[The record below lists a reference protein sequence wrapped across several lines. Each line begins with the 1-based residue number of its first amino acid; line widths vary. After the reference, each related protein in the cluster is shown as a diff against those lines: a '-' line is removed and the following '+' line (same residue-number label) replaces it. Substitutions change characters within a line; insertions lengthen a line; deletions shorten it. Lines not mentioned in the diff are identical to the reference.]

1 MGNQAIGRLKQIQ
14 TATRNFL
21 SEKDLEADSRA
32 RPSRLRRAAH
42 FWLLVVK
49 SFQRNRCPVRAS
61 ALAYSSLLA
70 LVPMMAVAIGVA
82 TSLLQ
87 NQGQDAVGK
96 MIDQM
101 VVNVAPALGLQNSTD
116 ANQATDRRHEFVG
129 QITDSIG
136 RIHSGALGAT
146 GMVALLFV
154 AISML
159 VRIEETFN
167 DIWGITRGRSWVAR
181 VVQYW
186 ATITLAPI
194 LLVVVVGL
202 TSGPQLNAVHRYLD
216 GLPLGAGALV
226 SFLFRFL
233 PFLLLSLAFGL
244 FYQLMPNTRV
254 RWQAAL
260 AGGVVAGCL
269 WQLNNQVGVLY
280 VSSVVK
286 NSKIYGSLG
295 IIPVFMVGL
304 YFCWLILLF
313 GAQVAYA
320 FQNRE
325 AYLQEKQA
333 EGVNQKGREFV
344 ALRLMTQLA
353 HHFRHGEKPPA
364 VEQLSAS
371 LGVPTRLVTQLLNA
385 LLQAQLVI
393 EVSDRETG
401 YAPARP
407 LDRITA
413 QDVLQALR
421 AGAGSEPATREDD
434 ARLLV
439 RSEFDRIGLAESA
452 VASQLTLEAL
462 ASREP
467 SVESPAPPPTKPAS
481 TNPRSSAA
489 STCRTVA

>member
-1 MGNQAIGRLKQIQ
+1 MGIQAIRKLKELQ
-14 TATRNFL
+14 TAARNFL
-21 SEKDLEADSRA
+21 SEKDLEAESGA
-32 RPSRLRRAAH
+32 RPSKLRRAAH
-42 FWLLVVK
+42 FWLRVVK
-49 SFQRNRCPVRAS
+49 SFQHNRCPVRAS

-70 LVPMMAVAIGVA
+70 LVPMMAVVIGVA

-87 NQGQDAVGK
+87 KQGEDAVGK
-96 MIDQM
+96 MIDQL
-101 VVNVAPALGLQNSTD
+101 VVNVAPALGLQNSPD
-116 ANQATDRRHEFVG
+116 AAQATERRHEVVR

-146 GMVALLFV
+146 GIVALLFV

-181 VVQYW
+181 VIQYW
-186 ATITLAPI
+186 ATLTLGPI
-194 LLVVVVGL
+194 LLIVVVGL
-202 TSGPQLNAVHRYLD
+202 TSGPQLNAVHAYLA
-216 GLPLGAGALV
+216 GLPLGAGVLL

-260 AGGVVAGCL
+260 TGGMVAGFL

-286 NSKIYGSLG
+286 NSQIYGSLG

-320 FQNRE
+320 FQNRA
-325 AYLQEKQA
+325 AYLQEKLA

-353 HHFRHGEKPPA
+353 SHFRRGEKPPS
-364 VEQLSAS
+364 VEQLSAA

-385 LLQAQLVI
+385 LLQARLLV
-393 EVSDRETG
+393 EVVDLETG
-401 YAPARP
+401 FAPARS
-407 LDRITA
+407 LDRISA

-434 ARLLV
+434 ARSVV
-439 RSEFDRIGLAESA
+439 RGEFDRIALAESS
-452 VASQLTLEAL
+452 VASTVTLEQLTNRESKAER
-462 ASREP
+462 REP
-467 SVESPAPPPTKPAS
+467 ARDSQPPSLAPRPS
-481 TNPRSSAA
+481 TAL
-489 STCRTVA
+489 